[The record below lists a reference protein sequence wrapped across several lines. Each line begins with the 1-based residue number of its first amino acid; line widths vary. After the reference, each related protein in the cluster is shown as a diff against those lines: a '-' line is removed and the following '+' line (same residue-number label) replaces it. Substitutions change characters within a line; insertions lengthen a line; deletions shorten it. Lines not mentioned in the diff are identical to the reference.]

1 MGSLLYHCFSDIVT
15 HENHRKENLMSDQQP
30 LSLNSMSQQFSE
42 GTSVYDVN
50 GEQVGTVSKHDL
62 TGNTLLLHNDTYL
75 NRDIQVPLSSV
86 QRSNANGIYL
96 GVSKDELQ
104 HERYTAPTA
113 TAESSTDGLISRGVD
128 VIEQIPHTIT
138 EGVSVIVQAPETV
151 TEGVSVVEQ
160 IPDSFRKGETTIDPN
175 AEGSTSGEVS
185 PGGR

>member
-1 MGSLLYHCFSDIVT
+1 
-15 HENHRKENLMSDQQP
+15 MSDQQP
-30 LSLNSMSQQFSE
+30 LSPNSMSQQFSE

-62 TGNTLLLHNDTYL
+62 AGNTLLLNKGAYL
-75 NRDIQVPLSSV
+75 HRDIQVPLSSV
-86 QRSNANGIYL
+86 QRSDANAVYL

-104 HERYTAPTA
+104 HERYTAPSAIT
-113 TAESSTDGLISRGVD
+113 ESNADGLISQGTD
-128 VIEQIPHTIT
+128 VIEQTPHTIT

-185 PGGR
+185 PGGM